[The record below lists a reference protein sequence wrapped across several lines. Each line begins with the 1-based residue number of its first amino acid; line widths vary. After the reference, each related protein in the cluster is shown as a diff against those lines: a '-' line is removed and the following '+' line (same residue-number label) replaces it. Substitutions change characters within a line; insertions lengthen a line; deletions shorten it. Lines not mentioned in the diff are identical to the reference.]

1 MVYINSYTVE
11 RSRQKMIKLLKNL
24 PKRNWLM
31 MLFAIGFVV
40 LQVWLDLTIP
50 DYMADITAL
59 VQTDG
64 SKTADIMAAGG
75 KMLLCAFGSLAATVV
90 VAIISSRIASD
101 FSAVLRAKLFNKVQG
116 FSMEEIGR
124 FSTASLITR
133 STNDVTQ
140 VQMFVTMGFQ
150 VLIKAPILAIWAVCK
165 ISAKSWQWTFSTG
178 VAVAVLLII
187 VGLCVS
193 IALPKFKK
201 LQELTDDINRV
212 TRENITGIN
221 VVRAYNAEKYQE
233 NKFET
238 ANNNLT
244 KTQLFTS
251 RTMSFMMPGIQLIM
265 SGLPLAI
272 YWIGAYLINKADMM
286 SKITLFSDMV
296 TFSSYAMQ
304 IVMAFMM
311 MVMVFIILPRA
322 SVAAKRINEV
332 LDTEATI
339 EDGDKDI
346 KDSGIRGEIEFKN
359 VNFKYPD
366 AEDYVLS
373 DISFSVKKG
382 ETLAIIGATG
392 CGKSTVINLI
402 PRFYDVTEGEVLVD
416 GVNVKDYKQKELRN
430 KIGYVSQ
437 KATLFGGTVKSNIA
451 YGDNGKDGFMES
463 DIVDSVYV
471 AQASEFVEKMGEG
484 YDSYI
489 AQGGGNLSG
498 GQKQRLSIARA
509 VCRHPEIFIFD
520 DSFSALDYRTD
531 RALRSALKKECADA
545 TKIIVAQR
553 IGTIRDAD
561 KIIVLEN
568 GTIAGMGKHDELMKN
583 CEVYRQIAYSQLS
596 KEEL

>member
-1 MVYINSYTVE
+1 
-11 RSRQKMIKLLKNL
+11 MIKLLKNL
-24 PKRNWLM
+24 PKRNWFM
-31 MLFAIGFVV
+31 MLFAIGFIV

-64 SKTADIMAAGG
+64 SKMADIMAAGG

-150 VLIKAPILAIWAVCK
+150 VLVKAPILAIWAVCK

-233 NKFET
+233 TKFET

-272 YWIGAYLINKADMM
+272 YWIGAYLINKADMT

-471 AQASEFVEKMGEG
+471 AQASEFVEKMDKG

>member
-1 MVYINSYTVE
+1 
-11 RSRQKMIKLLKNL
+11 MIKLLKNL

-31 MLFAIGFVV
+31 MFFAIGFVV

-64 SKTADIMAAGG
+64 SKMADIMAAGG

-150 VLIKAPILAIWAVCK
+150 VLVKAPILAIWAVCK

-233 NKFET
+233 SKFET

-286 SKITLFSDMV
+286 SKMTLFSDMV

-471 AQASEFVEKMGEG
+471 AQASEFVEKMDKG

>member
-64 SKTADIMAAGG
+64 SKMADIMAAGG

-178 VAVAVLLII
+178 VAVVVLLII

-233 NKFET
+233 SKFET

-416 GVNVKDYKQKELRN
+416 GINVKDYKQKELRN

-471 AQASEFVEKMGEG
+471 AQASEFVEKMDEG

>member
-1 MVYINSYTVE
+1 
-11 RSRQKMIKLLKNL
+11 MIKLLKNL

-31 MLFAIGFVV
+31 MFFAIGFVV

-64 SKTADIMAAGG
+64 SKMADIMAAGG

-140 VQMFVTMGFQ
+140 VQMFVTIGFQ

-233 NKFET
+233 SKFET

-392 CGKSTVINLI
+392 CGKSTIINLI

-416 GVNVKDYKQKELRN
+416 GINVKDYKQKELRN

-471 AQASEFVEKMGEG
+471 AQASEFVEKMDEG

>member
-1 MVYINSYTVE
+1 
-11 RSRQKMIKLLKNL
+11 MIKLLKNL

-64 SKTADIMAAGG
+64 SKMADIMAAGG

-233 NKFET
+233 SKFET

-286 SKITLFSDMV
+286 SKITSFSDMV

-339 EDGDKDI
+339 EDGDKNI

>member
-1 MVYINSYTVE
+1 
-11 RSRQKMIKLLKNL
+11 MIKLLKNL

-64 SKTADIMAAGG
+64 SKMADIMAAGG

-187 VGLCVS
+187 VGLCVL

-233 NKFET
+233 SKFET

-568 GTIAGMGKHDELMKN
+568 GTIAGMGKHDELMNN

>member
-64 SKTADIMAAGG
+64 SKMADIMAAGG

-233 NKFET
+233 SKFET

-286 SKITLFSDMV
+286 SKITLFSAMV
-296 TFSSYAMQ
+296 PFSSYAMQ

>member
-1 MVYINSYTVE
+1 MVYINSHTVE

-31 MLFAIGFVV
+31 MFFAIGFVV

-64 SKTADIMAAGG
+64 SKMADIMAAGG

-233 NKFET
+233 TKFET

-402 PRFYDVTEGEVLVD
+402 PRFYDVTEGEVLID

-471 AQASEFVEKMGEG
+471 AQASEFVEKMDEG

>member
-1 MVYINSYTVE
+1 
-11 RSRQKMIKLLKNL
+11 MIKLLKNL

-31 MLFAIGFVV
+31 MLFTIGFVV

-64 SKTADIMAAGG
+64 SKMADIMAAGG

-233 NKFET
+233 SKFET

-359 VNFKYPD
+359 VNFKYSD

>member
-1 MVYINSYTVE
+1 MVYINSHTVE

-24 PKRNWLM
+24 PKRNWFM
-31 MLFAIGFVV
+31 MLFAIGFIV

-64 SKTADIMAAGG
+64 SKMADIMAAGG

-150 VLIKAPILAIWAVCK
+150 VLVKAPILAIWAVCK

-233 NKFET
+233 TKFET

-272 YWIGAYLINKADMM
+272 YWIGAYLINKADMT

-471 AQASEFVEKMGEG
+471 AQASEFVEKMDKG

>member
-1 MVYINSYTVE
+1 
-11 RSRQKMIKLLKNL
+11 MIKLLKNL

-64 SKTADIMAAGG
+64 SKMADIMAAGG

-233 NKFET
+233 SKFET

-339 EDGDKDI
+339 EEGDKDI

>member
-64 SKTADIMAAGG
+64 SKMADIMAAGG

>member
-1 MVYINSYTVE
+1 
-11 RSRQKMIKLLKNL
+11 MIKLLKNL

-31 MLFAIGFVV
+31 MFFAIGFVV

-64 SKTADIMAAGG
+64 SKMADIMAAGG

-178 VAVAVLLII
+178 VAVAVLLIV
-187 VGLCVS
+187 VGLCVL

-471 AQASEFVEKMGEG
+471 AQASEFVEKMDEG

>member
-1 MVYINSYTVE
+1 
-11 RSRQKMIKLLKNL
+11 MIKLLKNL
-24 PKRNWLM
+24 PKRNWFM

-64 SKTADIMAAGG
+64 SKMTDIMAAGG

-101 FSAVLRAKLFNKVQG
+101 FSAVLRAKLFNRVQG

-150 VLIKAPILAIWAVCK
+150 VLVKAPILAIWAVCK

-233 NKFET
+233 SKFET

-339 EDGDKDI
+339 VDGDKDI

-471 AQASEFVEKMGEG
+471 AQASEFVEKMDEG

>member
-1 MVYINSYTVE
+1 
-11 RSRQKMIKLLKNL
+11 MIKLLKNL

-64 SKTADIMAAGG
+64 SKMADIMAAGG

-233 NKFET
+233 SKFET

-583 CEVYRQIAYSQLS
+583 CVVYRQIAYSQLS

>member
-1 MVYINSYTVE
+1 
-11 RSRQKMIKLLKNL
+11 MIKLLKNL

-64 SKTADIMAAGG
+64 SKMADIMAAGG

-233 NKFET
+233 SKFET

-392 CGKSTVINLI
+392 CGKSTIINLI

>member
-1 MVYINSYTVE
+1 MVYINSHTVE

-24 PKRNWLM
+24 PKRNWFM
-31 MLFAIGFVV
+31 MLFAIGFIV

-64 SKTADIMAAGG
+64 SKMADIMAAGG
-75 KMLLCAFGSLAATVV
+75 KMLLCAFGSLASTVV

-150 VLIKAPILAIWAVCK
+150 VLVKAPILAIWAVCK

-233 NKFET
+233 TKFET

-272 YWIGAYLINKADMM
+272 YWIGAYLINKADMT

-471 AQASEFVEKMGEG
+471 AQASEFVEKMDKG

>member
-1 MVYINSYTVE
+1 
-11 RSRQKMIKLLKNL
+11 MIKLLKNL
-24 PKRNWLM
+24 PKRNWFM

-64 SKTADIMAAGG
+64 SKMADIMAAGG

-178 VAVAVLLII
+178 VAVAVLLIV
-187 VGLCVS
+187 VGLCVL

-251 RTMSFMMPGIQLIM
+251 RTMSFMMPGIQFIM

-471 AQASEFVEKMGEG
+471 AQAAEFVEKMDEG

-561 KIIVLEN
+561 KIIVSYPWDN
-568 GTIAGMGKHDELMKN
+568 VFIK
-583 CEVYRQIAYSQLS
+583 
-596 KEEL
+596 

>member
-1 MVYINSYTVE
+1 MVYINSHTVE

-24 PKRNWLM
+24 PKRNWFM

-50 DYMADITAL
+50 DYMADITSL

-64 SKTADIMAAGG
+64 SKMADIMAAGG

-101 FSAVLRAKLFNKVQG
+101 FSAVLRAKLFNKIQG

-150 VLIKAPILAIWAVCK
+150 VLVKAPILAIWAVCK

-233 NKFET
+233 TKFET

-272 YWIGAYLINKADMM
+272 YWIGAYLINKADMT

-346 KDSGIRGEIEFKN
+346 KDSGIRGKIEFKN

-471 AQASEFVEKMGEG
+471 AQASEFVEKMDKG

-568 GTIAGMGKHDELMKN
+568 GTIAGIGKHDELMKN

>member
-64 SKTADIMAAGG
+64 SKMADIMAAGG
-75 KMLLCAFGSLAATVV
+75 KMLLCAFVSLAATVV

-233 NKFET
+233 SKFET

-339 EDGDKDI
+339 EDGDKNI

>member
-1 MVYINSYTVE
+1 MVYINSHTVE

-24 PKRNWLM
+24 PKRNWFM

-64 SKTADIMAAGG
+64 SKMTDIMAAGG

-178 VAVAVLLII
+178 VAVAVLLIV
-187 VGLCVS
+187 VGLCVL

-471 AQASEFVEKMGEG
+471 AQASEFVEKMDEG

>member
-1 MVYINSYTVE
+1 MVYINSHTVE

-31 MLFAIGFVV
+31 MFFAIGFVV

-59 VQTDG
+59 VQSDG
-64 SKTADIMAAGG
+64 SKMADIMAAGG

-140 VQMFVTMGFQ
+140 VQMFVTIGFQ

-233 NKFET
+233 SKFET

-471 AQASEFVEKMGEG
+471 AQASEFVEKMDEG

-568 GTIAGMGKHDELMKN
+568 GTIAGMGKHDELMKS

>member
-1 MVYINSYTVE
+1 MVYINSHTVE
-11 RSRQKMIKLLKNL
+11 RSRQKMIKILKNL
-24 PKRNWLM
+24 PKRNWFM
-31 MLFAIGFVV
+31 MLFAIGFIV

-64 SKTADIMAAGG
+64 SKMADIIAAGG

-90 VAIISSRIASD
+90 VAIIASRVASD

-212 TRENITGIN
+212 TRENISGIN

-233 NKFET
+233 DKFDK

-244 KTQLFTS
+244 RTQLFTS

-346 KDSGIRGEIEFKN
+346 KDSGVRGEIEFKN
-359 VNFKYPD
+359 VNFRYPD

-373 DISFSVKKG
+373 GINFSVKKG

-392 CGKSTVINLI
+392 CGKSTIINLI

-471 AQASEFVEKMGEG
+471 AQAAEFVEKMDEG
-484 YDSYI
+484 YDSYV

-568 GTIAGMGKHDELMKN
+568 GTIAGMGKHDELMEN

>member
-1 MVYINSYTVE
+1 MVYINSHTVE

-24 PKRNWLM
+24 PKRNWFM

-50 DYMADITAL
+50 DYMADITSL

-64 SKTADIMAAGG
+64 SKMADIMAAGG

-150 VLIKAPILAIWAVCK
+150 VLVKAPILAIWAVCK

-233 NKFET
+233 TKFET

-272 YWIGAYLINKADMM
+272 YWIGAYLINKADMT

-471 AQASEFVEKMGEG
+471 AQASEFVEKMDKG

-568 GTIAGMGKHDELMKN
+568 GTIAGIGKHDELMKN

>member
-1 MVYINSYTVE
+1 MVYINSHTVE

-24 PKRNWLM
+24 PKRNWFM

-64 SKTADIMAAGG
+64 SKMADIMAAGG

-150 VLIKAPILAIWAVCK
+150 VLVKAPILAIWAVCK

-233 NKFET
+233 SKFET

-296 TFSSYAMQ
+296 IFSSYAMQ

>member
-31 MLFAIGFVV
+31 MLFTIGFVV

-64 SKTADIMAAGG
+64 SKMADIMAAGG

-233 NKFET
+233 SKFET

-359 VNFKYPD
+359 VNFKYSD

>member
-1 MVYINSYTVE
+1 
-11 RSRQKMIKLLKNL
+11 MIKLLKNL

-64 SKTADIMAAGG
+64 SKMADIMAAGG

-233 NKFET
+233 SKFET

-286 SKITLFSDMV
+286 SKITLFSDMI

>member
-1 MVYINSYTVE
+1 
-11 RSRQKMIKLLKNL
+11 MIKLLKNL

-64 SKTADIMAAGG
+64 SKMADIMAAGG

-101 FSAVLRAKLFNKVQG
+101 FSVVLRAKLFNKVQG

>member
-1 MVYINSYTVE
+1 
-11 RSRQKMIKLLKNL
+11 MIKLLKNL

-64 SKTADIMAAGG
+64 SKMADIMAAGG

-187 VGLCVS
+187 VGLCVL

-233 NKFET
+233 SKFET

>member
-1 MVYINSYTVE
+1 
-11 RSRQKMIKLLKNL
+11 MIKLLKNL

-64 SKTADIMAAGG
+64 SKMADIMAAGG

-339 EDGDKDI
+339 VDGDKDI

>member
-1 MVYINSYTVE
+1 MVYINSHTVE

-31 MLFAIGFVV
+31 MFFAIGFVV

-64 SKTADIMAAGG
+64 SKMADIMAAGG

-150 VLIKAPILAIWAVCK
+150 VLVKAPILAIWAVCK

-233 NKFET
+233 TKFET

-272 YWIGAYLINKADMM
+272 YWIGAYLINKADMT

-346 KDSGIRGEIEFKN
+346 KDSGIRGKIEFKN

-471 AQASEFVEKMGEG
+471 AQASEFVEKMDEG

>member
-1 MVYINSYTVE
+1 
-11 RSRQKMIKLLKNL
+11 MIKLLKNL

-64 SKTADIMAAGG
+64 SKMADIMAAGG

-233 NKFET
+233 SKFET

>member
-1 MVYINSYTVE
+1 
-11 RSRQKMIKLLKNL
+11 MIKLLKNL
-24 PKRNWLM
+24 PKRNWFM

-64 SKTADIMAAGG
+64 SKMADIMAAGG

-233 NKFET
+233 SKFET

>member
-1 MVYINSYTVE
+1 
-11 RSRQKMIKLLKNL
+11 MIKLLKNL

-31 MLFAIGFVV
+31 MFFAIGFVV

-64 SKTADIMAAGG
+64 SKMADIMAAGG

-187 VGLCVS
+187 VGLCVL

-233 NKFET
+233 SKFET

-471 AQASEFVEKMGEG
+471 AQASEFVEKMDEG

>member
-1 MVYINSYTVE
+1 
-11 RSRQKMIKLLKNL
+11 MIKLLKNL
-24 PKRNWLM
+24 PKRNWFM

-64 SKTADIMAAGG
+64 SKMTDIMAAGG

-178 VAVAVLLII
+178 VAVAVLLIV
-187 VGLCVS
+187 VGLCVL

-471 AQASEFVEKMGEG
+471 AQASEFVEKMDEG